1 MKQKI
6 FVPAF
11 VLCFFVMLLYPL
23 YGGFIDENLTLSGVT
38 STTTRQPFSVEA
50 AMDGSYQSS
59 LNSWMESNFAGRKAL
74 IKIRSQLLFSLG
86 KESPNNNVVIGKDN
100 YLFESGYILTELGI
114 SRVTDPNY
122 FEDLMN
128 KLTQL
133 DRILQENGKEL
144 YLFITPSKAYFC
156 KDKIPGVYLEDS
168 DDNLEANDYTEFLRY
183 LKETDLHYFD
193 SRSYIESLQG
203 EEIEA
208 PVYYPTGIHWSSSY
222 GYRAAKAFSE
232 YISETGKWTL
242 SKIEIEETP
251 CESPVWPDADLYQSL
266 NLIAEPKGVQ
276 YFTNNITVVEDGQHP
291 NVFVRG
297 GSFLGQSIN
306 GLIQAGMFGKDVH
319 FENNYYF
326 LNRYT
331 ETDTLESFTAYD
343 DFREM
348 PELLAQSDI
357 IILEVNEAAISRMSF
372 GFLDYLL
379 EHPEWLNYL
388 EG

>member
-6 FVPAF
+6 FVYAF

-38 STTTRQPFSVEA
+38 STTTKQPFSVEA

-156 KDKIPGVYLEDS
+156 KDKIPDVYRENS
-168 DDNLEANDYTEFLRY
+168 DDKLEANDYTEFLQY
-183 LKETDLHYFD
+183 LKETDLRYFD

-208 PVYYPTGIHWSSSY
+208 PI
-222 GYRAAKAFSE
+222 
-232 YISETGKWTL
+232 
-242 SKIEIEETP
+242 
-251 CESPVWPDADLYQSL
+251 
-266 NLIAEPKGVQ
+266 
-276 YFTNNITVVEDGQHP
+276 
-291 NVFVRG
+291 
-297 GSFLGQSIN
+297 
-306 GLIQAGMFGKDVH
+306 
-319 FENNYYF
+319 
-326 LNRYT
+326 
-331 ETDTLESFTAYD
+331 
-343 DFREM
+343 
-348 PELLAQSDI
+348 
-357 IILEVNEAAISRMSF
+357 
-372 GFLDYLL
+372 
-379 EHPEWLNYL
+379 
-388 EG
+388 

>member
-1 MKQKI
+1 M
-6 FVPAF
+6 
-11 VLCFFVMLLYPL
+11 
-23 YGGFIDENLTLSGVT
+23 
-38 STTTRQPFSVEA
+38 
-50 AMDGSYQSS
+50 
-59 LNSWMESNFAGRKAL
+59 
-74 IKIRSQLLFSLG
+74 
-86 KESPNNNVVIGKDN
+86 
-100 YLFESGYILTELGI
+100 
-114 SRVTDPNY
+114 
-122 FEDLMN
+122 
-128 KLTQL
+128 
-133 DRILQENGKEL
+133 
-144 YLFITPSKAYFC
+144 
-156 KDKIPGVYLEDS
+156 
-168 DDNLEANDYTEFLRY
+168 
-183 LKETDLHYFD
+183 
-193 SRSYIESLQG
+193 
-203 EEIEA
+203 
-208 PVYYPTGIHWSSSY
+208 
-222 GYRAAKAFSE
+222 
-232 YISETGKWTL
+232 
-242 SKIEIEETP
+242 
-251 CESPVWPDADLYQSL
+251 
-266 NLIAEPKGVQ
+266 Q